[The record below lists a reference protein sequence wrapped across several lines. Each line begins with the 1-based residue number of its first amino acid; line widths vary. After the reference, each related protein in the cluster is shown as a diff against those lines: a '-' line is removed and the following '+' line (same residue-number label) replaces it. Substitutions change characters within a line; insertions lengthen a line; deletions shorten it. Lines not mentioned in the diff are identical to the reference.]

1 MGKMGCWGLKK
12 EEQNYISDVWE
23 KWGGHIWGN
32 GVLGILLKER
42 IRFLTY
48 GRNGVATYG
57 EKGCWGFYSDM
68 WEKWGRHIWGKGEL
82 GITKKNLEEPRAA
95 TEIGEV

>member
-23 KWGGHIWGN
+23 KWG
-32 GVLGILLKER
+32 
-42 IRFLTY
+42 
-48 GRNGVATYG
+48 
-57 EKGCWGFYSDM
+57 
-68 WEKWGRHIWGKGEL
+68 RHIWVKGVL

>member
-42 IRFLTY
+42 IQFLTY
-48 GRNGVATYG
+48 GRNAVATYG
-57 EKGCWGFYSDM
+57 EKGCATYGRNGCLGGEIKCPSDSAPKK
-68 WEKWGRHIWGKGEL
+68 ESNSEIWGKG
-82 GITKKNLEEPRAA
+82 
-95 TEIGEV
+95 V

>member
-57 EKGCWGFYSDM
+57 EKGNWGLQKRTLRSR
-68 WEKWGRHIWGKGEL
+68 EQPRRSGRSE
-82 GITKKNLEEPRAA
+82 RR
-95 TEIGEV
+95 V